1 MSLDGKNR
9 GEMVDRVS
17 QAKLKDGLEDGL
29 EDAIV
34 DALKNFR
41 QSVHAW
47 SDAAYA
53 RPRTEV
59 RAAAHSGW
67 RLASAWALG
76 CVLVAGSMAGGVYEH
91 HQRQVLTRL
100 AWEAQQAKARQLAA
114 QQSAQPS
121 DEDLLAT
128 VDSDVSRTVPAAMEP
143 LAQLMDEGGSQ

>member
-1 MSLDGKNR
+1 MSLDGKNT

-17 QAKLKDGLEDGL
+17 QVKLEDGL

-47 SDAAYA
+47 SDAAYT

-59 RAAAHSGW
+59 RVAAHSGW

-76 CVLVAGSMAGGVYEH
+76 CVLVAGSMAGGVYD
-91 HQRQVLTRL
+91 HQRQVLSRL
-100 AWEAQQAKARQLAA
+100 AREAQQAKARQLAA
-114 QQSAQPS
+114 EQRAQPS

-143 LAQLMDEGGSQ
+143 LAQLMDEGESQ